1 MDSGNLVRTPSIHPI
16 IKAMHTSER
25 PVKYLAIYE
34 EIAGLIKKG
43 ALEPGSRIPSENE
56 IINRHKV
63 SNTTARKALQRL
75 EHEGYALRIKGR
87 GTFVREKP
95 VFRPATEILSFSE
108 NMRRSGLE
116 PSTRVLS
123 AGKNDGGATLCIG
136 NQNHQLAGPYY
147 EISRLR
153 FGDNLPIMRE
163 IRFIDAG
170 LCPSLTDQNLLGSLY
185 KLYEG
190 FGLELSEIY
199 QSLTPV
205 ILEGEELEF
214 FNLEKPTP
222 GMLLEGASY
231 NNAGRLVEL
240 ERSFYRG
247 DSYSF
252 IVSARKT

>member
-1 MDSGNLVRTPSIHPI
+1 
-16 IKAMHTSER
+16 MHASEK

-34 EIAGLIKKG
+34 EIAGLIKTG
-43 ALEPGSRIPSENE
+43 TLEPGSRISSENE
-56 IINRHKV
+56 IIVKYKV

-75 EHEGYALRIKGR
+75 EHEGYARRIKGR
-87 GTFVREKP
+87 GTFVREKS

-116 PSTRVLS
+116 PSTRVL
-123 AGKNDGGATLCIG
+123 AARKNNEGITIRIG
-136 NQNHQLAGPYY
+136 NRSHQLAGTCF

-153 FGDNLPIMRE
+153 FGDNLPIMQE
-163 IRFIDAG
+163 TRFIDAE
-170 LCPSLTDQNLLGSLY
+170 LCPSLTDKNLSGSLY
-185 KLYEG
+185 ELYRR

-205 ILEGEELEF
+205 ILDGDELEC
-214 FNLEKPTP
+214 FNLDKPTP

-231 NNAGRLVEL
+231 DSAGRLVEL
-240 ERSFYRG
+240 ERSIYRG

-252 IVSARKT
+252 IVSATNLQT